1 MGKVKESIDKLE
13 RAVKQECR
21 KMRDTGEQ
29 VKAGIAKLVEKD
41 SSLGRNIENY
51 NIGILPQR
59 GPTFGGR

>member
-1 MGKVKESIDKLE
+1 MCG
-13 RAVKQECR
+13 
-21 KMRDTGEQ
+21 TGEQ

-51 NIGILPQR
+51 NVGILPQH